1 MAHRISETDLRVKW
15 LIDGQEGVEKTFEKQ
30 RKDIADWTK
39 KVDEAKAAL
48 AKLTMEGKAGTD
60 AYKDQAKVL
69 AQNEAALNKSKQ
81 GLESLYRQQ
90 KLTTMNM
97 AELQRHIK
105 VTNNE
110 LKYTDPGSDKWIK
123 LSRELK
129 ATKDRL
135 KELSDQ
141 SAATQGALGKLSKI
155 RVGTIAVIH
164 SVSSAV
170 RGVSKAIG
178 TIADFEQANAN
189 LSTIIGK
196 NVDDIGMLTESAKQL
211 GATTEYTASQVTFL
225 QTELAKLG
233 FKENGV
239 VMLSKIEKM
248 KAIHNLN
255 RSV

>member
-1 MAHRISETDLRVKW
+1 
-15 LIDGQEGVEKTFEKQ
+15 
-30 RKDIADWTK
+30 
-39 KVDEAKAAL
+39 
-48 AKLTMEGKAGTD
+48 
-60 AYKDQAKVL
+60 
-69 AQNEAALNKSKQ
+69 
-81 GLESLYRQQ
+81 
-90 KLTTMNM
+90 M

-239 VMLSKIEKM
+239 VMLSKIEKFLVAL
-248 KAIHNLN
+248 KTIGNDRLSGRCNH
-255 RSV
+255 RSINALAEYHRVSFDCINIGCFHSIFAVSVSFLSRFHYICKSDVTVCYTTY